1 MRLKN
6 EYQKAI
12 AIPSTDGTYF
22 FNAEEIV
29 RCTAD
34 INYTLFHFIN
44 GKKFISSRNLGTYFD
59 KLRKFGFVRIHK
71 SHVINP
77 NHVKKIANE
86 TVEMIDESVLPVAR
100 RRRKEVRFS
109 LF

>member
-1 MRLKN
+1 MRLLKKN
-6 EYQKAI
+6 TNAI

-22 FNAEEIV
+22 FNIKDIV

-34 INYTLFHFIN
+34 IKYTLFHFIN
-44 GKKFISSRNLGTYFD
+44 GKKYISSRNLGMYSD

-77 NHVKKIANE
+77 DHVKKLE
-86 TVEMIDESVLPVAR
+86 SDSVEMIDESVLPVAR
-100 RRRKEVRFS
+100 RRRKEVRFV